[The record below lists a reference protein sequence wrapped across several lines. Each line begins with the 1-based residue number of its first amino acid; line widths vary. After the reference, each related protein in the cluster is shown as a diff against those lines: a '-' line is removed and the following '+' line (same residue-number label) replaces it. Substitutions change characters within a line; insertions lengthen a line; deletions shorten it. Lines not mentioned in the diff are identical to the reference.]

1 MRTVTV
7 YSMEACTSCE
17 QVKGMLDAREIPYE
31 EIVMVP
37 DTPAVDELAQ
47 RSGMKTLPQVFVGSI
62 LIGGGT
68 ETMAAASSGMLDD
81 LLVD

>member
-1 MRTVTV
+1 MRKVTV
-7 YSMEACTSCE
+7 YSMEVCASCD
-17 QVKGMLDAREIPYE
+17 QVKNMLSAREIPYE
-31 EIVMVP
+31 EIVMGP
-37 DTPAVDELAQ
+37 DSPELEELTQ
-47 RSGMKTLPQVFVGSI
+47 RSGMTSLPQVFVGAI

>member
-1 MRTVTV
+1 MRKVTV
-7 YSMEACTSCE
+7 YSMEVCQSCE
-17 QVKGMLDAREIPYE
+17 QVKGMLSARDIPYE
-31 EIVMVP
+31 EVVVQP
-37 DTPAVDELAQ
+37 DSPELEELAA
-47 RSGMKTLPQVFVGSI
+47 RSGMMSLPQIYVGSI

>member
-1 MRTVTV
+1 MRGVTV
-7 YSMEACTSCE
+7 YSMEVCSSCD
-17 QVKGMLDAREIPYE
+17 QVKNMLSAREIPYE
-31 EIVMVP
+31 EIVIAP
-37 DTPAVDELAQ
+37 DSPQLEELAA
-47 RSGMKTLPQVFVGSI
+47 RSGMRTLPQVYVGAI

>member
-1 MRTVTV
+1 M
-7 YSMEACTSCE
+7 A
-17 QVKGMLDAREIPYE
+17 
-31 EIVMVP
+31 P
-37 DTPAVDELAQ
+37 DSPELDELAA
-47 RSGMKTLPQVFVGSI
+47 RSGMMTLPQVYVGAI

>member
-17 QVKGMLDAREIPYE
+17 QVKGMLNAREIPYE

-37 DTPAVDELAQ
+37 DTPAVEELSQ